1 MFYNNMYPIQTENIR
16 NLLIRSTNWIGDA
29 VMTTPAI
36 RAIRKR
42 FPNSHVSLLAKPWV
56 MPVFENSE
64 HIDRLLIYDDKGR
77 HKGIFGKFR
86 LARDLKKYHFDAVIL
101 LQNAFEAALITFLA
115 RIPLRVGYNTDVR
128 QLLLTHAVS
137 CTDEIKKKHQTDYY
151 LNIIRGIGMKED
163 NRELYLELNQRDRL
177 RAEKT
182 LLEQHLSLD
191 DKIFG
196 INPGATYGPAK
207 QWPLDRYAH
216 LADKIQAFTGGRI
229 IIFGGPNDRNLGKK
243 ISQKMQH
250 RPIDL
255 SGKTSLGEAMALIER
270 CDLFITN
277 DSGLMHVAAA
287 LDVPLIAVFGSTNSI
302 TTGPLSQNSKIV
314 QVPLECSPCLR
325 PECPKGHLN
334 CMDQISV
341 EMVFNV
347 VKEKL

>member
-1 MFYNNMYPIQTENIR
+1 
-16 NLLIRSTNWIGDA
+16 
-29 VMTTPAI
+29 MTTPAI

-86 LARDLKKYHFDAVIL
+86 LARDLKKYHFDAAIL

-115 RIPLRVGYNTDVR
+115 KIPLRVGYNTDVR

-137 CTDEIKKKHQTDYY
+137 CTDEIKKQHQTDYY

-163 NRELYLELNQRDRL
+163 NRALYLELNQRDRL

-191 DKIFG
+191 DKIIG

-229 IIFGGPNDRNLGKK
+229 IIFGGPNDRKLGKK

-302 TTGPLSQNSKIV
+302 TTGPLSQNSRIV

-341 EMVFNV
+341 EMVFRSA
-347 VKEKL
+347 KDML

>member
-1 MFYNNMYPIQTENIR
+1 MKQIDFKNIKR
-16 NLLIRSTNWIGDA
+16 LLIRSTNWIGDA
-29 VMTTPAI
+29 VMTTPAV

-42 FPNSHVSLLAKPWV
+42 FPNTHVSLLAKPWV
-56 MPVFENSE
+56 VPVFKDSE
-64 HIDRLLIYDDKGR
+64 HIDRLLTYDDEGR

-86 LARDLKKYHFDAVIL
+86 LARDLKKYHFDAAIL

-115 RIPLRVGYNTDVR
+115 GIPIRIGYDTDVR

-137 CTDEIKKKHQTDYY
+137 CTNEIKKKHQTDYY
-151 LNIIRGIGMKED
+151 LNVIRGIGMEED
-163 NRELYLELNQRDRL
+163 NRELYLKLNQRDRF
-177 RAEKT
+177 RAEKI
-182 LLEQHLSLD
+182 LIEQHLSLD
-191 DKIFG
+191 DKIVG

-207 QWPLDRYAH
+207 QWPHDRYAR
-216 LADKIQAFTGGRI
+216 LADKIQVFTGGRI
-229 IIFGGPNDRNLGKK
+229 IIFGGPNDRKIGKK
-243 ISQKMQH
+243 ILQGMRR

-302 TTGPLSQNSKIV
+302 TTGPLSQNSRIV

-325 PECPKGHLN
+325 PECPKGHLD

-341 EMVFNV
+341 EMVFKV
-347 VKEKL
+347 VKEML